1 MNENKKNTMNNIFR
15 ACLLMQSTLHR
26 LENIQGEV
34 PFVRENKA
42 RLNNTIKWLESI
54 VCELT
59 ENLSITEANEYIQL
73 IASIDNFAEQIELEF

>member
-1 MNENKKNTMNNIFR
+1 M
-15 ACLLMQSTLHR
+15 
-26 LENIQGEV
+26 

-73 IASIDNFAEQIELEF
+73 IASIDNFAEKIELEF